1 MAAPAARD
9 LGPARG
15 GIAYALGFSE
25 DGCPPLLIVF
35 AVIQIV
41 TMLAMVGIALRPVAD
56 MQEE

>member
-1 MAAPAARD
+1 
-9 LGPARG
+9 
-15 GIAYALGFSE
+15 
-25 DGCPPLLIVF
+25 VF